1 MKGQVKRV
9 IDTTWLRQ
17 TPYLYDDVFWGF
29 FLVFFFLPLV
39 SEHPHSCRA

>member
-17 TPYLYDDVFWGF
+17 KPYLYDDVFGGF
-29 FLVFFFLPLV
+29 FLGVFFFAPCL
-39 SEHPHSCRA
+39 